1 MSENC
6 NNSKQLLAR
15 NGTAQNQRYIDA
27 LDPTRIKLMDL
38 STADWMRFA
47 LQFSKKIN
55 YFNTLTNATEG
66 NWEGFFPKENEIEAF
81 VAKLEALETQQHDD
95 EQLPSDTK
103 VHLTLFAAFLK
114 LTSYSQ
120 ERLNKISK
128 KHLDF
133 YYGEVLKLTKKA
145 PVADTAHILF
155 ELAKNA
161 SPARIAKDTALDGGK
176 DGIGKKRIYKTAAEI
191 IVNNSVVSSLR
202 NIYPHD
208 GVGLKNSFVANSL
221 DGLGTDFIDDTKS
234 WWPFGHPRNEQDTTN
249 PLPELPMAK
258 TGFGIAAPILQLKE
272 GNRTIMFEFTLDK
285 NITASISGQDIINS
299 VNIYLS
305 GEKEW
310 ILATIDDTLSE
321 VNGTKLKLVAN
332 LDAGADAVIGYNEEV
347 LLEPYQTTDPVARF
361 VLDYTKEN
369 SRAFLGQQFFSK
381 TVLENVTITVEVSDL
396 QDFVVE
402 NDLGVLDAS
411 KPFYPFGTIP
421 VEGSNMFLGLPEAL
435 DKNWEW
441 VQMDITWKD
450 RPADFS
456 KQYTAYRKEFLQN
469 ISKEAYTLTLE
480 NGAVN
485 DQGLSPIVTNDSY
498 FKADVHV
505 LQDGIWKEIK
515 EYKLF
520 VEDLEVSDPV
530 LEADNAVTW
539 KIDVTKQTSKN
550 TTKQDIQQAKH
561 GTKDAKYKYG
571 PPMQPHQSNTQKN
584 PSKPFTSS
592 ASSDKKFSAAI
603 KEGFI
608 RVTLNQSFLH
618 RLYTKLYTIAL
629 SKIYSS
635 NILIPNEP
643 YTPQIE
649 TIKVGYKATAAYT
662 DVNFFHEHPFG
673 VSEESLTLKNNSVL
687 PTAQRKITLLPSYD
701 KSSLLIGLHNAENLQ
716 QINLLIQTLEGSE
729 NPETTNDFAENE
741 KLQWYILCNNEW
753 LSMNRDYIFENNTDN
768 FLKRGIVKLSIPKEA
783 TTNNTK
789 LPEGS
794 FWLKVENP
802 RDFDTTSQLL
812 NIHAQAISAQF
823 EDNQNAL
830 DHLKYGLEAGAISK
844 FVERIATI
852 KKVEQ
857 PYSSFGGKPEE
868 TDDQYYRRISERL
881 RHKQRAITIWDYEH
895 LILQEFTDIYKV
907 NCLNHTSMNSALSP
921 GNVTLVVIPN
931 IIQKNVYNSYK
942 PRISKAQRNEIKAFI
957 NKLNT
962 LHVTAEVINPI
973 YKEVRVILKAKFYDG
988 YDANFYTTQLQKD
1001 IAKLLSPW
1009 AFEETAIL
1017 DFGLTLHESRVIHYI
1032 EQLDYVDYI
1041 TDFEL
1046 QQESGKNEQGETLYS
1061 KARKVVPTSAKVI
1074 LTSVEYTKHDVT
1086 AITPADTCTKKK
1098 NETANV

>member
-6 NNSKQLLAR
+6 NHIKQLLAR

-27 LDPTRIKLMDL
+27 LDPARIKLIDL

-55 YFNTLTNATEG
+55 YFSTLTNTSEG
-66 NWEGFFPKENEIEAF
+66 NWEGFFPKENEIDAF
-81 VAKLEALETQQHDD
+81 VAKLDALDAQLTDD
-95 EQLPSDTK
+95 DQLPSDVK

-133 YYGEVLKLTKKA
+133 YYGEILKLSKKA
-145 PVADTAHILF
+145 PVADTAHVLF

-161 SPARIAKDTALDGGK
+161 SPARISKETALDGGK
-176 DGIGKKRIYKTAAEI
+176 DSLGKKRIYTTTSEI
-191 IVNNSVVSSLR
+191 IVNNTAVSSLR
-202 NIYPHD
+202 NIYPHE
-208 GVGLKNSFVANSL
+208 GIGLKNSFVANSF
-221 DGLGTDFIDDTKS
+221 DGLGTDFVDDTKS
-234 WWPFGHPRNEQDTTN
+234 WWPFGHRLNEQHITN

-258 TGFGIAAPILQLKE
+258 TGFGIAASILQLKE
-272 GNRTIMFEFTLDK
+272 GNRTITFEFTLNK
-285 NITASISGQDIINS
+285 NIAANISVQDILNS
-299 VNIYLS
+299 LNVYLS

-310 ILATIDDTLSE
+310 ILANIEETLSE
-321 VNGTKLKLVAN
+321 VNGTKLKLVVS
-332 LDAGADAVIGYNEEV
+332 LDAGADAVVGYNQEI
-347 LLEPYQTTDPVARF
+347 LREPYQTTDPVARF
-361 VLDYTKEN
+361 VLDYSKDD
-369 SRAFLGQQFFSK
+369 SRAFLGQEFFSK
-381 TVLENVTITVEVSDL
+381 TQLENVQITVEVLDL

-421 VEGSNMFLGLPEAL
+421 VEGSNMFVGLPEAL
-435 DKNWEW
+435 DKMWEW

-456 KQYTAYRKEFLQN
+456 KQYTAYRKKFLQN
-469 ISKEAYTLTLE
+469 ISKESYTLTLE
-480 NGAVN
+480 NGVVV
-485 DQGLSPIVTNDSY
+485 DQGLIPIVANNDY
-498 FKADVHV
+498 FKADVHI
-505 LQDGIWKEIK
+505 LQDGVWKEIK

-520 VEDLEVSDPV
+520 VEELDVSDPI
-530 LEADNAVTW
+530 LEADNAITW
-539 KIDVTKQTSKN
+539 KIDVTKQTSKDN
-550 TTKQDIQQAKH
+550 KKDNIQQAKQGANH
-561 GTKDAKYKYG
+561 SKYNYS
-571 PPMQPHQSNTQKN
+571 PIQQSQSNQTKN
-584 PSKPFTSS
+584 PSKPFGNSTS
-592 ASSDKKFSAAI
+592 ADKKFSAAI

-629 SKIYSS
+629 SKTNSP
-635 NILIPNEP
+635 NVLIPNEP

-649 TIKVGYKATAAYT
+649 TIKVGYKATAAYK
-662 DVNFFHEHPFG
+662 DIRFYHEHPFG
-673 VSEESLTLKNNSVL
+673 VSEESLALKSTSVL
-687 PTAQRKITLLPSYD
+687 PIAQRKITLLPSYP
-701 KSSLLIGLHNAENLQ
+701 KSSLLIGLDNAQNLQ
-716 QINLLIQTLEGSE
+716 QVNLLVQTLEGSE
-729 NPETTNDFAENE
+729 NPETANDFAENE

-753 LSMNRDYIFENNTDN
+753 LSLNQDYIIENNTDN

-789 LPEGS
+789 MPEGS

-812 NIHAQAISAQF
+812 NIHAQAVSAEF
-823 EDNQNAL
+823 ENNENSL
-830 DHLKYGLEAGAISK
+830 DHLKYGIEAGTISK
-844 FVERIATI
+844 FVERISAI
-852 KKVEQ
+852 KKVTQ

-868 TDDQYYRRISERL
+868 TDSEYYRRISERL

-895 LILQEFTDIYKV
+895 LILQEFTDIYKA
-907 NCLNHTSMNSALSP
+907 NCLNHTSLNNSLSP
-921 GNVTLVVIPN
+921 GDVTIVVIPN

-942 PRISKAQRNEIKAFI
+942 PRISKAQRNDIKTFI
-957 NKLNT
+957 NQLNT

-973 YKEVRVILKAKFYDG
+973 YEEVLVILKAKFYDG

-1009 AFEETAIL
+1009 AFEETAVL

-1041 TDFEL
+1041 TDFEI
-1046 QQESGKNEQGETLYS
+1046 QQENGKNNLGETLYS
-1061 KARKVVPTSAKVI
+1061 KVRKVIPSSAKVI
-1074 LTSVEYTKHDVT
+1074 LTSVAYTKHKVT
-1086 AITPADTCTKKK
+1086 AITPADTCVQKK